1 MYYIMLI
8 LGALLVLFAVV
19 IFIFMYANKEFTLL
33 NVVKTISAFLIGVLI
48 LVITL
53 PSLKYILLKEYDV
66 VSGNCTI
73 EITSSGRSTEST
85 FNMLDT
91 GDMFSFY
98 HIPALDAYGKS
109 IPYYCEV
116 TVTKDHMFEIGYKI
130 YDANLR
136 ELILTSE

>member
-1 MYYIMLI
+1 MFYIMLI
-8 LGALLVLFAVV
+8 IGVLSVLMAV
-19 IFIFMYANKEFTLL
+19 FIFGFMYVEKEFTLL
-33 NVVKTISAFLIGVLI
+33 NVVKTIGALLFGVFL

-73 EITSSGRSTEST
+73 EILSSGRSTESN
-85 FNMLDT
+85 FEMLDT
-91 GDMFSFY
+91 GDIFTFNY
-98 HIPALDAYGKS
+98 IPALDAYGES

-116 TVTKDHMFEIGYKI
+116 TVTKDHKFEISYKI
-130 YDANLR
+130 YDVNSR

>member
-1 MYYIMLI
+1 MLI
-8 LGALLVLFAVV
+8 TAALLFLGAVV
-19 IFIFMYANKEFTLL
+19 FFIYMYVDNEFSFL
-33 NVVKTISAFLIGVLI
+33 NVVKGISVFLIGVLL

-66 VSGNCTI
+66 VKGECTI

-91 GDMFSFY
+91 GDMFLFN
-98 HIPALDAYGKS
+98 HIPTLDAYGKA

-130 YDANLR
+130 YDVNSR